1 MSEIPLYVSD
11 ILSLLRLDFD
21 DPHPVPHL
29 PVPGGTIGQRIE
41 EWRKQRR
48 GRRSVDLCVPRP
60 GGPLHVPGATRR
72 RHRVVPPE
80 EYYPVLLGHR
90 LTGLSVLLH
99 VDRRD
104 NPFDI
109 RAVEDAVL
117 ATFEG
122 TYGGLLTPP
131 LLLDALEKA
140 ARGKRA
146 SLFCEVLEE
155 ARTTLSDPTVGGV
168 ALSAKRLSLRFQALE
183 LAADAE
189 LAPGQVQALELFID
203 TAYLEAA
210 ARLDVQ
216 WAQHRRLALGAEDL
230 TCRQLLRPRHER
242 DESLFDQHVPL
253 AFRAIP
259 YSRLPTVQ
267 RERVEAYLRSRAP
280 DLPTKILDPGW
291 KPDLRRRRAVH
302 GPALSQPAVVG
313 ELRWPPVR
321 VAPSDSSPR
330 PEPEPTTPPSP
341 LALVSSRKE
350 AATSPAP
357 RTFAEIHAE
366 LSAELVGRE
375 DLVNDLAMSVYLH
388 AQGVSSRLLLT
399 GPSGSGKTFAATAMA
414 RAAGVPVAIVSA
426 TDIVE
431 TGYRGLN
438 VGDLLR
444 PLYEAAGSLERM
456 ATAALVVD
464 ELGKLRMP
472 AMLADTVGY
481 QKRRG
486 QQESLLGLIGGGTP
500 VHFHT
505 DGGHK
510 QIDTSK
516 MLIVLTDAFADC
528 DWTGRRPPTTGDLI
542 RAGIIP
548 ELAERVGQSIQLRPR
563 SVQDLVALFKARRDG
578 LLAIQEVYA
587 KLGYTLEIAD
597 TAYGMVAY
605 AVASE
610 DSGIGPRSGMT
621 LLVQAA
627 RRRLIPLLHSGAP
640 AGTTVILTPDD
651 VPMPPPGDE
660 EGEASWK

>member
-1 MSEIPLYVSD
+1 
-11 ILSLLRLDFD
+11 
-21 DPHPVPHL
+21 
-29 PVPGGTIGQRIE
+29 
-41 EWRKQRR
+41 
-48 GRRSVDLCVPRP
+48 
-60 GGPLHVPGATRR
+60 VPGATRR

-80 EYYPVLLGHR
+80 EYYPLLLGHR

-104 NPFDI
+104 NDRSRSWSASVTRPI
-109 RAVEDAVL
+109 SR
-117 ATFEG
+117 
-122 TYGGLLTPP
+122 
-131 LLLDALEKA
+131 
-140 ARGKRA
+140 RRRA
-146 SLFCEVLEE
+146 STSSG
-155 ARTTLSDPTVGGV
+155 RSTVGW
-168 ALSAKRLSLRFQALE
+168 LSVPKISFAVSYSS
-183 LAADAE
+183 
-189 LAPGQVQALELFID
+189 PGRNA
-203 TAYLEAA
+203 TSPYS
-210 ARLDVQ
+210 
-216 WAQHRRLALGAEDL
+216 
-230 TCRQLLRPRHER
+230 T
-242 DESLFDQHVPL
+242 QHVPL
-253 AFRAIP
+253 PFRAIP
-259 YSRLPTVQ
+259 YSRLPTMQ
-267 RERVEAYLRSRAP
+267 RERVEAYPRSRAP
-280 DLPTKILDPGW
+280 DLTAKILDPGW
-291 KPDLRRRRAVH
+291 KPALRRRRAVP

-313 ELRWPPVR
+313 ALRWQPVS
-321 VAPSDSSPR
+321 VAAADSAPQT
-330 PEPEPTTPPSP
+330 EPEPTTPPSAP
-341 LALVSSRKE
+341 ASASSRKE
-350 AATSPAP
+350 AAPSPAT
-357 RTFAEIHAE
+357 RTFAQIHAE
-366 LSAELVGRE
+366 LSADIIGRE

-388 AQGVSSRLLLT
+388 AQGISSRLPLT

-414 RAAGVPVAIVSA
+414 RAAGVPVAVVSA

-510 QIDTSK
+510 EIDTSK

-548 ELAERVGQSIQLRPR
+548 ELADRVGQSIQLPPR
-563 SVQDLVALFKARRDG
+563 SVQDLVALFKAPRDG
-578 LLAIQEVYA
+578 LLPIRETYA

-597 TAYGMVAY
+597 AAYGMVAY

-610 DSGIGPRSGMT
+610 GSGIGPRSGMT

-627 RRRLIPLLHSGAP
+627 RRRLIPLLRSGAP
-640 AGTTVILTPDD
+640 AGTTVVITPDD
-651 VPMPPPGDE
+651 VQMPPPGGE
-660 EGEASWK
+660 EADDSWR